1 MFVKKKEHEEMIE
14 SLNKILTRLDERV
27 KKLESNPESKPKRK
41 VANKAVTP
49 Q

>member
-1 MFVKKKEHEEMIE
+1 MFVKKKEHEAMIE
-14 SLNKILTRLDERV
+14 NLNKILTRLDERV
-27 KKLESNPESKPKRK
+27 KKLESKPKRK

>member
-1 MFVKKKEHEEMIE
+1 MFVKKKEHEAMIE
-14 SLNKILTRLDERV
+14 NLNKILTRLDERV
-27 KKLESNPESKPKRK
+27 KKLESKPKPKRK